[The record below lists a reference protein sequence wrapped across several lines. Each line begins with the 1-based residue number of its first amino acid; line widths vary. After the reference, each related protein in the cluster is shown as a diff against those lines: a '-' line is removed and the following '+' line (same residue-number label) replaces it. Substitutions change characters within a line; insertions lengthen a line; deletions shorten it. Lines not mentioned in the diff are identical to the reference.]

1 MKEQG
6 SLVLEGQIT
15 EVYPGLTFQVTLE
28 NGHLVVA
35 KPSGK
40 LKQNKIS
47 ILRGDWVRVEISP
60 YDLTKGRIVY
70 RLDKKNN
77 NK

>member
-1 MKEQG
+1 LKEEE

-15 EVYPGLTFQVTLE
+15 EVFPGLTFQVTFD
-28 NGHLVVA
+28 NGHSVVA

-40 LKQNKIS
+40 LKQNKIR

-60 YDLTKGRIVY
+60 YDLTKGRIIY
-70 RLDKKNN
+70 RLDKKQG
-77 NK
+77 